1 MPSDPAHTDAEP
13 EALHTPESNSRGAAA
28 LRSTTPEAVVEDVLE
43 PVAATMGFEVVHV
56 EWGGTG
62 KHRKLTVFLDKL
74 DRNEGGISLGDCAKI
89 SPLLSNALDAAEEA
103 DPAVS
108 RILSAAYLLEV
119 SSPGIDRPLS
129 KLSHFRSNQ
138 GGKVVVTTYGPL
150 EPGSK
155 QRKFH
160 GRLQDAQPDPSAPED
175 NRAGTIV
182 LVDIDTGAPY
192 TIGLDQIR
200 RANLVYEE

>member
-1 MPSDPAHTDAEP
+1 MTSDPAPTNAEP
-13 EALHTPESNSRGAAA
+13 EAPQTTESNSSGAAA
-28 LRSTTPEAVVEDVLE
+28 LRALTPEAVIEDVLE
-43 PVAATMGFEVVHV
+43 PVATTMGYEVVHV

-62 KHRKLTVFLDKL
+62 KHRKLTVFLDK
-74 DRNEGGISLGDCAKI
+74 EGGISLGDCATI

-103 DPAVS
+103 DPAAA
-108 RILSAAYLLEV
+108 RILSAAYRLEV
-119 SSPGIDRPLS
+119 SSPGLDRPLS
-129 KLSHFRSNQ
+129 KLSHFRRHQ
-138 GGKVVVTTYGPL
+138 GGKASVSTFGPL

-160 GRLQDAQPDPSAPED
+160 GRLQDVQPDPSAPEND
-175 NRAGTIV
+175 RAGTIV